1 MKVAARRYN
10 DAPMAVFAGRNL
22 ICAGL
27 VAAVLGLAPGV
38 AGAQAPPPQVSA
50 LAPENLAKP
59 RPKAPFDLTG
69 NWFIDNSPGI
79 QGWLFGPATIPKLTT
94 SAQKHRD
101 AYLQAIK
108 EGKVYRDDIG
118 QCWPAGVPIIMTRVW
133 PIAMIQL
140 PTAIYMV
147 SEFMNS
153 LRTIFLDGRSH
164 TDPDIVVRT
173 FNGESVGRWEGDT
186 LVVETKNF
194 IDDEHHWVDQGV
206 PASGELKI
214 VERIRLIND
223 GKQLEIAMTLTDPKS
238 WEGEWKGVRRWNRV
252 NDIDVEEVE
261 CRPDLNEHLQS
272 TSSKVQVR

>member
-1 MKVAARRYN
+1 
-10 DAPMAVFAGRNL
+10 
-22 ICAGL
+22 
-27 VAAVLGLAPGV
+27 
-38 AGAQAPPPQVSA
+38 
-50 LAPENLAKP
+50 
-59 RPKAPFDLTG
+59 
-69 NWFIDNSPGI
+69 
-79 QGWLFGPATIPKLTT
+79 
-94 SAQKHRD
+94 
-101 AYLQAIK
+101 
-108 EGKVYRDDIG
+108 
-118 QCWPAGVPIIMTRVW
+118 
-133 PIAMIQL
+133 
-140 PTAIYMV
+140 
-147 SEFMNS
+147 
-153 LRTIFLDGRSH
+153 LRTVFLDGRSH

-214 VERIRLIND
+214 VERIRLVND